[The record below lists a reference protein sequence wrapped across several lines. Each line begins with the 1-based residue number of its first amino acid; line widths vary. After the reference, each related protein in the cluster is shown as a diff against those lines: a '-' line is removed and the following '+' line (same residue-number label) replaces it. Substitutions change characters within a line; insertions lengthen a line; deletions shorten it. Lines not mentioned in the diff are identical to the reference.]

1 MTSIRRSVPSNG
13 PQFSTIKRPFYKTL
27 NRIGLKN
34 TIASTFFNHMLK
46 ADTEYLE
53 NRSSIL
59 NHLKALKINI
69 VNFLFEIEIEDF
81 IQVTKFSNISCVIFF
96 SKFSEIVIDSLQSN
110 VSGDSHSLFFFLSAI
125 LNCLFDS
132 AKWVVKGPGDRLVR
146 FVPLISLD
154 LNKTPI

>member
-81 IQVTKFSNISCVIFF
+81 IQVTKFSNISCVIFCRNFLKLWLIVF
-96 SKFSEIVIDSLQSN
+96 SRMSQVTLIV
-110 VSGDSHSLFFFLSAI
+110 FFFLSAI

-132 AKWVVKGPGDRLVR
+132 AKWGVKGPGDRLVR
-146 FVPLISLD
+146 FLPLIRLD